1 MDINLVFVVTLER
14 HERARELRGVHT
26 GVLQRRIRVRR
37 AIRAAGDAQHQ
48 RLLQAQHH
56 VVMRH
61 SFDRTKHRGVAFN
74 TPACECSSAPFAPP
88 PTNTIPRN
96 TAHIAADSQPPAA
109 SMHKSYARF
118 VSKPFA
124 SHRHRSTSRRARL
137 RVVRVGQITTTQ
149 NKRHCDTA
157 PLLFTL
163 TARGLWNPGRRRCF
177 ARAAPRVP

>member
-1 MDINLVFVVTLER
+1 MEINLVFVVTLER

-109 SMHKSYARF
+109 STHKFYARF

-137 RVVRVGQITTTQ
+137 RVVRVGQITTSPRSQPRKDHTKI
-149 NKRHCDTA
+149 NDTA
-157 PLLFTL
+157 TRHLSFS
-163 TARGLWNPGRRRCF
+163 
-177 ARAAPRVP
+177 V